1 MAFRLA
7 CIQTNSGGS
16 MERNIHAIRTLVRKA
31 RDGGADL
38 IALPEVVA
46 LVEPDRTRLL
56 ATAPEEA
63 DHPARAAFCEL
74 ARETGAWILGGSI
87 AVRTGNGRIA
97 NRSLVFDP
105 SGVIAGRYDKIHMF
119 DVDLP
124 DGETYRE
131 SDTYQ
136 PGTET
141 CVVRSPWGGLGMT
154 VCYDIRFP
162 GLYRMLAQAGADC
175 IAVPSAF
182 TRQTGWAHWR
192 VLLRARAIET
202 GAYVFAPAQ
211 CGNHGG
217 GRRTFG
223 HTMIV
228 DPWGTVLAEA
238 GEDVGITFADIDASK
253 VADARRAIPSLFQ
266 DAPYAP
272 PPVARAAE

>member
-7 CIQTNSGGS
+7 CIQTNSGGN
-16 MERNIHAIRTLVRKA
+16 MEQNIHAIRTLVRKA

-46 LVEPDRTRLL
+46 LVEPDRARLV

-63 DHPARAAFCEL
+63 DHPACAAFCEL

-87 AVRTGNGRIA
+87 AVRAGNGRVA

-105 SGVIAGRYDKIHMF
+105 SGIVVGRYDKIHMF

-162 GLYRMLAQAGADC
+162 GLYRGLAQAGADF

-182 TRQTGWAHWR
+182 TRQTGWAHWK

-217 GRRTFG
+217 GRQTFG

-238 GEDVGITFADIDASK
+238 GENVGIIFADIDTSK
-253 VADARRAIPSLFQ
+253 VADARRAIPSLGQ

-272 PPVARAAE
+272 PSVARAAE

>member
-7 CIQTNSGGS
+7 CIQTNSGDD
-16 MERNIHAIRTLVRKA
+16 MERNMYAVCALVREA

-46 LVEPDRTRLL
+46 LIEPDRARLV

-63 DHPARAAFCEL
+63 NHPARAAFRDL

-87 AVRTGNGRIA
+87 TVRAGDGRVA
-97 NRSLVFDP
+97 NRSLLFDP
-105 SGVIAGRYDKIHMF
+105 SGVVAGRYDKIHMF

-124 DGETYRE
+124 NGETYRE

-141 CVVRSPWGGLGMT
+141 CLVRSPWGMLGMT
-154 VCYDIRFP
+154 VCYDVRFP
-162 GLYRMLAQAGADC
+162 GLYRMLAQAGADF

-182 TRQTGWAHWR
+182 TCQTGRAHWS

-211 CGNHGG
+211 CGDHGG
-217 GRRTFG
+217 GRRTYG

-228 DPWGTVLAEA
+228 DPWGTILAEA
-238 GEDVGITFADIDASK
+238 GEDVGITFAEIDTSK
-253 VADARRAIPSLFQ
+253 VADARRAIPSLGQ
-266 DAPYAP
+266 DAPYEP
-272 PPVARAAE
+272 LPVAHAAE